1 MTFIINIIQKFS
13 KQLFSIYGIIFFSFI
28 YLPLL
33 TVIFLSFNSNPIN
46 MMVWDGFTFDWYKSI
61 FGYSTKLDEDAIYLE
76 STDQLLSSLK
86 NSLIVSTTTTIIS
99 TFIGT
104 MTALALARFRFKF
117 KSFYRALIFLPML
130 IPDIVLG
137 IALLIFF
144 VTIGIKLSLL
154 SIIIGHCTFLSSYVF
169 IVVSARLAGMNETLE
184 EASFDLGANRLTTFR
199 KITLPIIS
207 PGIIGGALLAFII
220 SLDDLVITYFISG
233 VGSTTLPVFIY
244 GIMRRGI
251 KPEINA
257 IATLMIIASLSPL
270 FFYPNNFLYFLT
282 LIIIVY
288 EPLTIGIFSLQKNLT
303 ISSAQEFSNTTK
315 LIMITGMITT
325 FLLNINIY

>member
-86 NSLIVSTTTTIIS
+86 NSLIVSTTTTTIS

-104 MTALALARFRFKF
+104 MTALALARFRFKL

-184 EASFDLGANRLTTFR
+184 EASFDLGANRLTTFK
-199 KITLPIIS
+199 KITLPLIY

-257 IATLMIIASLSPL
+257 IATLMIVVSLLIAGAG
-270 FFYPNNFLYFLT
+270 LYFR
-282 LIIIVY
+282 
-288 EPLTIGIFSLQKNLT
+288 SK
-303 ISSAQEFSNTTK
+303 TTK
-315 LIMITGMITT
+315 
-325 FLLNINIY
+325 

>member
-46 MMVWDGFTFDWYKSI
+46 MMVWDGFSFDWYKSI

-86 NSLIVSTTTTIIS
+86 NSLIVSTTTTTIS

-104 MTALALARFRFKF
+104 MTALALARFRFKL

-199 KITLPIIS
+199 KITLPLIS

-257 IATLMIIASLSPL
+257 IATLMIVVSLLIAGAG
-270 FFYPNNFLYFLT
+270 LYFR
-282 LIIIVY
+282 
-288 EPLTIGIFSLQKNLT
+288 SK
-303 ISSAQEFSNTTK
+303 TTK
-315 LIMITGMITT
+315 
-325 FLLNINIY
+325 

>member
-76 STDQLLSSLK
+76 STEQLLSSLK
-86 NSLIVSTTTTIIS
+86 NSLIVSISTTTIS

-104 MTALALARFRFKF
+104 MTALALARFRFKL

-199 KITLPIIS
+199 KITLPLIS

-257 IATLMIIASLSPL
+257 IATLMIVVSLIIAGAG
-270 FFYPNNFLYFLT
+270 LYFR
-282 LIIIVY
+282 
-288 EPLTIGIFSLQKNLT
+288 SK
-303 ISSAQEFSNTTK
+303 TTK
-315 LIMITGMITT
+315 
-325 FLLNINIY
+325 

>member
-13 KQLFSIYGIIFFSFI
+13 KQLFSIYGIIFFTFI

-86 NSLIVSTTTTIIS
+86 NSLLVSTSTTTIS

-169 IVVSARLAGMNETLE
+169 IVVSARLAGMNETFE

-257 IATLMIIASLSPL
+257 IATLMIVSSLLIAGAG
-270 FFYPNNFLYFLT
+270 LYFR
-282 LIIIVY
+282 
-288 EPLTIGIFSLQKNLT
+288 SK
-303 ISSAQEFSNTTK
+303 TTK
-315 LIMITGMITT
+315 
-325 FLLNINIY
+325 

>member
-1 MTFIINIIQKFS
+1 MNFIINTIQKFS
-13 KQLFSIYGIIFFSFI
+13 KQLFSIYGIIFFSFV

-76 STDQLLSSLK
+76 STEQLLSSLK
-86 NSLIVSTTTTIIS
+86 NSLIVSSTTTIIS
-99 TFIGT
+99 TLIGT

-199 KITLPIIS
+199 KITLPLIS

-257 IATLMIIASLSPL
+257 IATLMIVASLL
-270 FFYPNNFLYFLT
+270 IAGAGLYFR
-282 LIIIVY
+282 
-288 EPLTIGIFSLQKNLT
+288 SK
-303 ISSAQEFSNTTK
+303 TTK
-315 LIMITGMITT
+315 
-325 FLLNINIY
+325 

>member
-86 NSLIVSTTTTIIS
+86 NSLIVSTTTTTIS

-104 MTALALARFRFKF
+104 MTALALARFRFKL

-169 IVVSARLAGMNETLE
+169 IVVSARLAGMNETFE

-199 KITLPIIS
+199 KITLHIIS

-257 IATLMIIASLSPL
+257 IATLMIVASLL
-270 FFYPNNFLYFLT
+270 IAGAGLYFR
-282 LIIIVY
+282 
-288 EPLTIGIFSLQKNLT
+288 SK
-303 ISSAQEFSNTTK
+303 TTK
-315 LIMITGMITT
+315 
-325 FLLNINIY
+325 

>member
-1 MTFIINIIQKFS
+1 MTYIINLIQKFS
-13 KQLFSIYGIIFFSFI
+13 KQLFSVYGLIFFSFI
-28 YLPLL
+28 YLPLI
-33 TVIFLSFNSNPIN
+33 TVVFLSFNSNPIN
-46 MMVWDGFTFDWYKSI
+46 MMVWNEFTFDWYKSI

-76 STDQLLSSLK
+76 STEQLLSALK
-86 NSLIVSTTTTIIS
+86 NSLIVATTTTIIATS
-99 TFIGT
+99 IGT

-169 IVVSARLAGMNETLE
+169 IVVSARLAGMNQTLE

-199 KITLPIIS
+199 KITFPLIS

-220 SLDDLVITYFISG
+220 SLDDLVITYFIAG

-257 IATLMIIASLSPL
+257 IATLMIIASLVIAAAG
-270 FFYPNNFLYFLT
+270 LYFRT
-282 LIIIVY
+282 
-288 EPLTIGIFSLQKNLT
+288 KN
-303 ISSAQEFSNTTK
+303 TK
-315 LIMITGMITT
+315 
-325 FLLNINIY
+325 

>member
-13 KQLFSIYGIIFFSFI
+13 KQLFSIYGIIFFTFI

-76 STDQLLSSLK
+76 STEQLLSSLK

-99 TFIGT
+99 TLIGT

-169 IVVSARLAGMNETLE
+169 IVVSARLAGMNETFE

-257 IATLMIIASLSPL
+257 IATLMIVASLIIAGAG
-270 FFYPNNFLYFLT
+270 LYFR
-282 LIIIVY
+282 
-288 EPLTIGIFSLQKNLT
+288 SK
-303 ISSAQEFSNTTK
+303 TTK
-315 LIMITGMITT
+315 
-325 FLLNINIY
+325 

>member
-1 MTFIINIIQKFS
+1 MTYIINLIQKFS
-13 KQLFSIYGIIFFSFI
+13 KQLFSVYGIIFFSFI
-28 YLPLL
+28 YLPLI
-33 TVIFLSFNSNPIN
+33 TVVFLSFNSNPIN
-46 MMVWDGFTFDWYKSI
+46 MMVWNEFTFDWYKSI

-76 STDQLLSSLK
+76 STEQLLSALK
-86 NSLIVSTTTTIIS
+86 NSLIVASTTTIIS
-99 TFIGT
+99 TSIGT

-169 IVVSARLAGMNETLE
+169 IVVSARLAGMNQTLE
-184 EASFDLGANRLTTFR
+184 EASFDLGANRFTTFR
-199 KITLPIIS
+199 KITFPLIS

-220 SLDDLVITYFISG
+220 SLDDLVITYFIAG
-233 VGSTTLPVFIY
+233 VESTTLPVFIY

-257 IATLMIIASLSPL
+257 IATLMIIASLVIAAAG
-270 FFYPNNFLYFLT
+270 LYFRT
-282 LIIIVY
+282 
-288 EPLTIGIFSLQKNLT
+288 KN
-303 ISSAQEFSNTTK
+303 TK
-315 LIMITGMITT
+315 
-325 FLLNINIY
+325 

>member
-13 KQLFSIYGIIFFSFI
+13 KHLFSIYGIIFFSFI

-76 STDQLLSSLK
+76 STEQLLSSLK
-86 NSLIVSTTTTIIS
+86 NSLIVSISTTTIS

-104 MTALALARFRFKF
+104 ITALALARFRFRF

-184 EASFDLGANRLTTFR
+184 EASFDLGANRFTTFR
-199 KITLPIIS
+199 KITLPLIS

-244 GIMRRGI
+244 SIMRRGI

-257 IATLMIIASLSPL
+257 IATLMIVVSLL
-270 FFYPNNFLYFLT
+270 VAGVGLYFR
-282 LIIIVY
+282 
-288 EPLTIGIFSLQKNLT
+288 SK
-303 ISSAQEFSNTTK
+303 TTK
-315 LIMITGMITT
+315 
-325 FLLNINIY
+325 

>member
-13 KQLFSIYGIIFFSFI
+13 KQLFSIYGIIFFTFI

-86 NSLIVSTTTTIIS
+86 NSLIVSTTTTTIS
-99 TFIGT
+99 TIIGT

-169 IVVSARLAGMNETLE
+169 IVVSARLAGMNETFE

-257 IATLMIIASLSPL
+257 IATLMIVVSLLIAGAG
-270 FFYPNNFLYFLT
+270 LYFR
-282 LIIIVY
+282 
-288 EPLTIGIFSLQKNLT
+288 SK
-303 ISSAQEFSNTTK
+303 TTK
-315 LIMITGMITT
+315 
-325 FLLNINIY
+325 

>member
-86 NSLIVSTTTTIIS
+86 NSLIVSTTTTTIS
-99 TFIGT
+99 TIIGT

-169 IVVSARLAGMNETLE
+169 IVVSARLAGMNETFE

-257 IATLMIIASLSPL
+257 IATLMIVASLL
-270 FFYPNNFLYFLT
+270 IAGAGLYFR
-282 LIIIVY
+282 
-288 EPLTIGIFSLQKNLT
+288 SK
-303 ISSAQEFSNTTK
+303 TTK
-315 LIMITGMITT
+315 
-325 FLLNINIY
+325 

>member
-86 NSLIVSTTTTIIS
+86 NSLIVSTTTTTIS
-99 TFIGT
+99 TIIGT

-169 IVVSARLAGMNETLE
+169 IVVSARLAGMNETFE

-257 IATLMIIASLSPL
+257 IATLMIVVSLLIAGAG
-270 FFYPNNFLYFLT
+270 LYFR
-282 LIIIVY
+282 
-288 EPLTIGIFSLQKNLT
+288 SK
-303 ISSAQEFSNTTK
+303 TTK
-315 LIMITGMITT
+315 
-325 FLLNINIY
+325 

>member
-1 MTFIINIIQKFS
+1 MTFIINIIQKYS

-86 NSLIVSTTTTIIS
+86 NSLIVSTTTTTIS

-104 MTALALARFRFKF
+104 MIALALARFRFKF

-199 KITLPIIS
+199 KITLPLIS

-244 GIMRRGI
+244 GMMRRGI

-257 IATLMIIASLSPL
+257 IATLMIVVSLLIAGAG
-270 FFYPNNFLYFLT
+270 LYFR
-282 LIIIVY
+282 
-288 EPLTIGIFSLQKNLT
+288 SK
-303 ISSAQEFSNTTK
+303 TTK
-315 LIMITGMITT
+315 
-325 FLLNINIY
+325 

>member
-13 KQLFSIYGIIFFSFI
+13 KQLFSIYGIIFFTFI

-76 STDQLLSSLK
+76 STEQLLSSLK
-86 NSLIVSTTTTIIS
+86 YSLIVSTTTTTIS
-99 TFIGT
+99 TIIGT

-169 IVVSARLAGMNETLE
+169 IVVSARLAGMNETFE

-257 IATLMIIASLSPL
+257 IATLMIVASLIIAGAG
-270 FFYPNNFLYFLT
+270 LYFR
-282 LIIIVY
+282 
-288 EPLTIGIFSLQKNLT
+288 SK
-303 ISSAQEFSNTTK
+303 TTK
-315 LIMITGMITT
+315 
-325 FLLNINIY
+325 

>member
-86 NSLIVSTTTTIIS
+86 NSLIVSTTTTTIS

-199 KITLPIIS
+199 KITLPLIS

-244 GIMRRGI
+244 GMMRRGI

-257 IATLMIIASLSPL
+257 IATLMIVVSLLIAGAG
-270 FFYPNNFLYFLT
+270 LYFR
-282 LIIIVY
+282 
-288 EPLTIGIFSLQKNLT
+288 SK
-303 ISSAQEFSNTTK
+303 TTK
-315 LIMITGMITT
+315 
-325 FLLNINIY
+325 

>member
-86 NSLIVSTTTTIIS
+86 NSLIVSTTTTTIS
-99 TFIGT
+99 TIIGT

-169 IVVSARLAGMNETLE
+169 IVVSARLAGMNETFE

-233 VGSTTLPVFIY
+233 VGSTTVPVFIY

-257 IATLMIIASLSPL
+257 IATLMIVASLIIAGAG
-270 FFYPNNFLYFLT
+270 LYFR
-282 LIIIVY
+282 
-288 EPLTIGIFSLQKNLT
+288 SK
-303 ISSAQEFSNTTK
+303 TTQ
-315 LIMITGMITT
+315 
-325 FLLNINIY
+325 

>member
-1 MTFIINIIQKFS
+1 MTFIINIIQKYS

-86 NSLIVSTTTTIIS
+86 NSIIVSTTTATIS

-137 IALLIFF
+137 IALLIYF

-199 KITLPIIS
+199 KITLPLIS

-257 IATLMIIASLSPL
+257 IATLMIVVSLIIAGAG
-270 FFYPNNFLYFLT
+270 LYFR
-282 LIIIVY
+282 
-288 EPLTIGIFSLQKNLT
+288 SK
-303 ISSAQEFSNTTK
+303 TTK
-315 LIMITGMITT
+315 
-325 FLLNINIY
+325 

>member
-1 MTFIINIIQKFS
+1 MKFIINIIQKFS

-86 NSLIVSTTTTIIS
+86 NSLIVSITTTTIS
-99 TFIGT
+99 TIIGT

-257 IATLMIIASLSPL
+257 IATLMIVASLIIAGAG
-270 FFYPNNFLYFLT
+270 LYFR
-282 LIIIVY
+282 
-288 EPLTIGIFSLQKNLT
+288 SK
-303 ISSAQEFSNTTK
+303 TTK
-315 LIMITGMITT
+315 
-325 FLLNINIY
+325 

>member
-76 STDQLLSSLK
+76 STEQLLSSLK
-86 NSLIVSTTTTIIS
+86 NSLIVSTSTTTIS

-104 MTALALARFRFKF
+104 MTALALARFRFRF

-144 VTIGIKLSLL
+144 VTICIKLSLL

-184 EASFDLGANRLTTFR
+184 EASFDLGANRFTTFR
-199 KITLPIIS
+199 KITLPLIS

-244 GIMRRGI
+244 SIMRRGI

-257 IATLMIIASLSPL
+257 IATLMIVVSLL
-270 FFYPNNFLYFLT
+270 VAGVGLYFR
-282 LIIIVY
+282 
-288 EPLTIGIFSLQKNLT
+288 SK
-303 ISSAQEFSNTTK
+303 TTK
-315 LIMITGMITT
+315 
-325 FLLNINIY
+325 

>member
-86 NSLIVSTTTTIIS
+86 NSLIVSTTTTTIS

-169 IVVSARLAGMNETLE
+169 IVVSARLAGMNETFE

-257 IATLMIIASLSPL
+257 IATLMIVASLIIAGAG
-270 FFYPNNFLYFLT
+270 LYFR
-282 LIIIVY
+282 
-288 EPLTIGIFSLQKNLT
+288 SK
-303 ISSAQEFSNTTK
+303 TTK
-315 LIMITGMITT
+315 
-325 FLLNINIY
+325 

>member
-86 NSLIVSTTTTIIS
+86 NSLIVSTTTTTIS
-99 TFIGT
+99 TIIGT

-199 KITLPIIS
+199 KITLPLIS

-257 IATLMIIASLSPL
+257 IATLMIVASLIIAGAG
-270 FFYPNNFLYFLT
+270 LYFR
-282 LIIIVY
+282 
-288 EPLTIGIFSLQKNLT
+288 SK
-303 ISSAQEFSNTTK
+303 TTK
-315 LIMITGMITT
+315 
-325 FLLNINIY
+325 

>member
-86 NSLIVSTTTTIIS
+86 NSLIVSTTTTTIS

-137 IALLIFF
+137 IALLIYF

-184 EASFDLGANRLTTFR
+184 EASFDLGANRLTTFK
-199 KITLPIIS
+199 KITLPLIY

-257 IATLMIIASLSPL
+257 IATLMIVVSLLIAAAG
-270 FFYPNNFLYFLT
+270 LYFR
-282 LIIIVY
+282 
-288 EPLTIGIFSLQKNLT
+288 SK
-303 ISSAQEFSNTTK
+303 TTK
-315 LIMITGMITT
+315 
-325 FLLNINIY
+325 